1 LEYSAWAR
9 QDIFMPGDRTMGYTI
24 ANLQDKIMKMYPEI
38 AQYGVKSN
46 MTFDREKKTYVFK
59 WTP

>member
-1 LEYSAWAR
+1 
-9 QDIFMPGDRTMGYTI
+9 
-24 ANLQDKIMKMYPEI
+24 MKMYPEI

>member
-1 LEYSAWAR
+1 
-9 QDIFMPGDRTMGYTI
+9 MGYTI